1 MINDCTGCIIYERR
15 CTNSFL
21 IRLIAML
28 PWGITVFTEL
38 FCCGTKSL
46 MMVLGI
52 NMIYICVEDKEGL
65 LSAKIEL
72 R

>member
-1 MINDCTGCIIYERR
+1 MINDCTGCTIYERR

-28 PWGITVFTEL
+28 PRGITVFTEL

-46 MMVLGI
+46 MMVLEI
-52 NMIYICVEDKEGL
+52 NIIYICVEDKE
-65 LSAKIEL
+65 
-72 R
+72 